1 MKFRR
6 TLFSLLMCLVLSS
19 CTMQVSST
27 IQPDGSNDLRI
38 EMGFSATDKEMMGS
52 MGSST
57 ADVCSEMEMDSDL
70 PAGTTFTSEE
80 RGDETWCIM
89 TIHYGS
95 LEELRTML
103 EEGDGITV
111 NRLEIL
117 DGKFYYDLSVDMST
131 EQFSIG
137 DTFPMALKWQ
147 VTVPGRVG
155 ENNADKVED
164 KTLTWELPVGE
175 IANIQVESS
184 LSGGGLPEWISWLV
198 PVLMCLC
205 CFGFM
210 VVAGVVIFVL
220 VRRRKGITPVKNDG
234 EQVFGQESNGLPP
247 PDTST
252 EQN

>member
-1 MKFRR
+1 MKICR
-6 TLFSLLMCLVLSS
+6 TLIFLLMCLVLTS

-27 IQPDGSNDLRI
+27 IRPDGSNDLRI
-38 EMGFSATDKEMMGS
+38 EMGFSAADKEMMGS
-52 MGSST
+52 MGGST
-57 ADVCSEMEMDSDL
+57 ANVCSEMEGESDL

-89 TIHYGS
+89 TINYGS
-95 LEELRTML
+95 LEELQMML

-117 DGKFYYDLSVDMST
+117 DGKLYYDLSVDMST
-131 EQFSIG
+131 EQFTDG
-137 DTFPMALKWQ
+137 DTFPMAMKWQ

-155 ENNADKVED
+155 ENNADEVEG

-198 PVLMCLC
+198 PVLICLC
-205 CFGFM
+205 CFGFV
-210 VVAGVVIFVL
+210 VVAAVVIFVL
-220 VRRRKGITPVKNDG
+220 VRRRKGTNPVKSYG
-234 EQVFGQESNGLPP
+234 EQVIGQESNELQP
-247 PDTST
+247 PDTLS